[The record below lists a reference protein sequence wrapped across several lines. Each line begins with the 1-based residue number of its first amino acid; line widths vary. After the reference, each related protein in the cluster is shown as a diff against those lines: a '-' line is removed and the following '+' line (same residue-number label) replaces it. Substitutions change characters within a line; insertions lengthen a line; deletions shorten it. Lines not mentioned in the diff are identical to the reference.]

1 MNGTS
6 PAVSTSKVN
15 ISGDDADTDLLIAAG
30 ASPDISPALRR
41 PGREL
46 CLVTPSCRRAW
57 DKGDFRPTR
66 AGDAYTG
73 CFSRKCQ
80 AYAERF
86 YPGAWC
92 VLDARH
98 GFMFPD
104 EVIRKAHS
112 ACLYQPWTEPLTLDE
127 LKVRVRKRKLDQYE
141 RITVL
146 GGRRFIILVED
157 AFPGKRVRAPLA
169 GVGGIGEMMRALNE
183 AMIIGRRL

>member
-1 MNGTS
+1 M
-6 PAVSTSKVN
+6 
-15 ISGDDADTDLLIAAG
+15 IAAG

>member
-1 MNGTS
+1 MDGTS
-6 PAVSTSKVN
+6 PDVSPRKV
-15 ISGDDADTDLLIAAG
+15 SVSYDGTDSDLLTTDDVSQGIA
-30 ASPDISPALRR
+30 PAFWG

-57 DKGDFRPTR
+57 EKGEFSPTR

-73 CFSRKCQ
+73 CFSKKCQ
-80 AYAERF
+80 SYAERF

-98 GFMFPD
+98 GFMYPD
-104 EVIRKAHS
+104 EVIRRAHS
-112 ACLYQPWTEPLTLDE
+112 ACLYRPWTEPLTLEE
-127 LKVRVRKRKLDQYE
+127 LKAQVKKRKLDRFE

-169 GVGGIGEMMRALNE
+169 GVGGIGEMMHALNE
-183 AMIIGRRL
+183 AMGLGQRL